1 MFYLGTL
8 LWTITCKTASHITE
22 KLLKR
27 GKGEL
32 GYIGVF
38 AEKNTLVKR
47 ITTKHKKQTTQV
59 NDFSH

>member
-38 AEKNTLVKR
+38 AEKNTYSTSK
-47 ITTKHKKQTTQV
+47 
-59 NDFSH
+59 DYC